1 MRGYGQVVIIDHGRG
16 YSTVYAHMSST
27 RVREGTVVGAG
38 TTVGAVGNTGT
49 TTGYH
54 LHFEV
59 RVGSAAKN
67 PLDYLKR

>member
-1 MRGYGQVVIIDHGRG
+1 VKEGAVVK
-16 YSTVYAHMSST
+16 A
-27 RVREGTVVGAG
+27 GTVI
-38 TTVGAVGNTGT
+38 GAVGDTGT

>member
-1 MRGYGQVVIIDHGRG
+1 MRGYGQVVIIDHGRD

-27 RVREGTVVGAG
+27 QVKEGTVVGAG
-38 TTVGAVGNTGT
+38 TVIGAVGNTGT

-59 RVGSAAKN
+59 RIGSTAKD
-67 PLDYLKR
+67 PLSYLKR